1 MKSVSSL
8 RDKGFRGIGARW
20 GWDSAWLI
28 VEYKTSA
35 LKKQVGDDEMIHHSY
50 ICISE
55 TAGGTKVSTKSADEP
70 LCRQL
75 RHELGQPDLRI
86 RPVAEG

>member
-1 MKSVSSL
+1 MMMKSVSSL
-8 RDKGFRGIGARW
+8 RDKGFRGIGAGW

-55 TAGGTKVSTKSADEP
+55 TAGGTKVSTKSATSHYAGSSGTSSVSLISGSD
-70 LCRQL
+70 Q
-75 RHELGQPDLRI
+75 
-86 RPVAEG
+86 